1 MTMLL
6 CCVHSARRCTASGSG
21 SVTEKTVTLKAR
33 EEDKEVVNTSE
44 PVKEDEE
51 SSVESPRIV
60 KFDNLGLSVRSM
72 TADEKK
78 ELEVDRGVIV
88 ADVRPYGEA
97 FNRAIG
103 KNMVIVEADRKQVNS
118 PADLK
123 KIVDGRKPGDSVL
136 LRLRTER
143 GTSFVA
149 LQIQK

>member
-1 MTMLL
+1 
-6 CCVHSARRCTASGSG
+6 VKIYREG